1 MTKMFGSGL
10 PSVTLVSFIKK
21 MQSLDYEFLTEVIV
35 DTTTK
40 KVTLVAGKLK
50 CIIDC
55 EIGKNG
61 ACLHE
66 DSEGNDGKTPICKTK
81 VRHIDMPTENINF
94 PNSAVFTKTTE
105 QKINLGPCFICLYI
119 TLPKTNEVRG
129 IGIHG
134 SADDKDGLQPTDGCI
149 RLLNADLML
158 IRKYFFKN
166 LNVVIK

>member
-1 MTKMFGSGL
+1 MFGSGL
-10 PSVTLVSFIKK
+10 PSSLLVSFIKK
-21 MQSLDYEFLTEVIV
+21 MQKLDYEFLTEVIV
-35 DTTTK
+35 NTETK
-40 KVTLVAGKLK
+40 ELTLVAGKLK

-61 ACLHE
+61 ACLHK
-66 DSEGNDGKTPICKTK
+66 DSEEDDGKTPICITK

-105 QKINLGPCFICLYI
+105 PKINLGPCFICLYV

-134 SADDKDGLQPTDGCI
+134 SADDGDGLQPTDGCI
-149 RLLNADLML
+149 RLSNANLML

-166 LNVVIK
+166 LTVNIQ